1 MSAPGPD
8 ILLVEDDA
16 AIRESLAEC
25 LELEGHP
32 VRAVADGR
40 AALAWLEEGNRP
52 RVVLLDL
59 VMPVMSG
66 EELVKELRAF
76 PGTRDL
82 PLVLMTGASPAEVGR
97 SQVDALVMKPFE
109 LGELLGVVRRLLGS
123 SAER

>member
-1 MSAPGPD
+1 MSVPAPD

-32 VRAVADGR
+32 VRAVADGPS
-40 AALAWLEEGNRP
+40 ALAWLEQGNRP

-66 EELVKELRAF
+66 DELVKVLRAV
-76 PGTRDL
+76 PGTRDI
-82 PLVLMTGASPAEVGR
+82 PLVLMTGASPGEMAR
-97 SQVDALVMKPFE
+97 AQVDALVTKPFE
-109 LGELLGVVRRLLGS
+109 LGELLAVVRRLLG
-123 SAER
+123 RR